1 MCKLK
6 INDLVYI
13 NHKMFNRFETFKIID
28 ISSDSVKLKDI
39 HSQQTLNI
47 TNTSLLKKVKD
58 ENS

>member
-1 MCKLK
+1 MYKLK

-28 ISSDSVKLKDI
+28 LQDDGAILRCLHSRQNLSV
-39 HSQQTLNI
+39 

-58 ENS
+58 V